1 MSTHPSIDSK
11 AEDAVKAAFIAI
23 GGADWTDLVTAMG
36 FTVNQGGDPDEMATP
51 CVNIY
56 CSGVAPREALFA
68 GKLADH
74 YSLDIVAEAIT
85 NAEDCTR
92 TEHANLFGLLQAIGI
107 QSADQMVAKLNDA
120 GVSNFRASQWKHTG
134 GANGYQ
140 GQTRVSSLTFSLICH
155 RT

>member
-23 GGADWTDLVTAMG
+23 GGTDWTDLVTALG
-36 FTVNQGGDPDEMATP
+36 FTVNQGGDADEMDEP
-51 CVNIY
+51 CVNLY
-56 CSGVAPREALFA
+56 CSGHITRDSMHA
-68 GKLADH
+68 GKMADN
-74 YSLDIVAEAIT
+74 YNLEITAEVRT
-85 NAEDCTR
+85 GKDETR
-92 TEHANLFGLLQAIGI
+92 AEHASLFGLIQAVGI
-107 QSADQMVAKLNDA
+107 QSADQMVAKLNDS

-140 GQTRVSSLTFSLICH
+140 GQTRVSSLTFSMICH